1 MHTVLVAVALAF
13 ASAVP
18 DLDAS
23 DEVCLLTLRANVSRM
38 QAWKNGATS
47 LTSRHKEMRTWA
59 SNHAAIRTALMQV
72 HTASHK
78 QPETPSTLTK
88 ETTEMNTFIEQQLA
102 STDKCH
108 SKILEARR
116 TLDGV
121 TAKVLQLSDEVEGQ
135 EAIIEANTLRIKD
148 AIERSV
154 QAGEQKEADHSQCE
168 EEYTKNMAD
177 LDNHREELLELKQIA
192 NPSVRSKVAHDIN
205 YEELIKQHVNDVSD
219 EFDAA
224 VAEPALLLE
233 MNATSCQGVVNYLN
247 SKKSL
252 NGTKYTALDCNA
264 TREVLQDE
272 FTSSWAAISKLLQEG
287 EADAKRQR
295 EECIQNA
302 NMVYA
307 GDQAETTAEMRDATR
322 NIQMAKDVL
331 SAVNPLLENA
341 QKESEALTAHLE
353 VLKRNCQLDDDV
365 TDHLTRVR
373 ELIMSLE
380 ECPGRND
387 FRLEVPD
394 LG

>member
-1 MHTVLVAVALAF
+1 
-13 ASAVP
+13 
-18 DLDAS
+18 
-23 DEVCLLTLRANVSRM
+23 
-38 QAWKNGATS
+38 
-47 LTSRHKEMRTWA
+47 MR
-59 SNHAAIRTALMQV
+59 S
-72 HTASHK
+72 
-78 QPETPSTLTK
+78 
-88 ETTEMNTFIEQQLA
+88 
-102 STDKCH
+102 
-108 SKILEARR
+108 
-116 TLDGV
+116 
-121 TAKVLQLSDEVEGQ
+121 
-135 EAIIEANTLRIKD
+135 IKD

-154 QAGEQKEADHSQCE
+154 LAGEQKEKDIAQCE

-177 LDNHREELLELKQIA
+177 LDDHREELLELKQIA
-192 NPSVRSKVAHDIN
+192 NPEVRSKVAHDIN
-205 YEELIKQHVNDVSD
+205 YHEIIKQHVNDVTT

-224 VAEPALLLE
+224 VAEPASLLE

-287 EADAKRQR
+287 EADAKSQK
-295 EECIQNA
+295 EECIENA
-302 NMVYA
+302 NMVYSSS
-307 GDQAETTAEMRDATR
+307 QADTTAEMRDATR

-331 SAVNPLLENA
+331 SAVNPLLDNA
-341 QKESEALTAHLE
+341 RKESEALTAHLE
-353 VLKRNCQLDDDV
+353 VLKSNCQLDDDV

-380 ECPGRND
+380 DCPGRND

>member
-1 MHTVLVAVALAF
+1 
-13 ASAVP
+13 
-18 DLDAS
+18 
-23 DEVCLLTLRANVSRM
+23 
-38 QAWKNGATS
+38 
-47 LTSRHKEMRTWA
+47 
-59 SNHAAIRTALMQV
+59 MQV

-154 QAGEQKEADHSQCE
+154 QAGEQKEADHAQCE

-341 QKESEALTAHLE
+341 QKESEALTTHLE